1 MATRYS
7 VNGRNGQSGISLVE
21 VMVAMLIGLILM
33 SGVVQ
38 VFTSAR
44 LSNRVQDA
52 TARMQ
57 ETGRMAL
64 EIISRDA
71 RMADFWGC
79 ASDVDNVVNHLDTGG
94 TDFIDFGA
102 GGIGG
107 AEGAGLTPDTIVFRG
122 GANVGLG
129 LQPPYGP
136 DTAAGLNIPTGS
148 GLEQEDVVFIAD
160 CESADVFQIANTD
173 TDTSG
178 VIAHTTVGSLDPG
191 NVNASDPGCPGAN
204 AHCLS
209 KIYGS
214 DATVFLATQVTYSIA
229 VGSEGEPALFRDGDE
244 LLDGVEDLQ
253 VLFGEDTDGS
263 GTANY
268 FVRADEVVDMG
279 QIVSIRFAVV
289 TRSYEDNLTGG
300 VNQTYTVLG
309 QNFTAPDERLRQVYT
324 TTVNV
329 RNRL

>member
-1 MATRYS
+1 MPYS
-7 VNGRNGQSGISLVE
+7 HTHNSRRSQTGISLVE
-21 VMVAMLIGLILM
+21 VMIAMLIGLILL
-33 SGVVQ
+33 SGVIQ

-44 LSNRVQDA
+44 LSNRVQEA

-64 EIISRDA
+64 EVISRDV

-94 TDFIDFGA
+94 SGFIDFGA
-102 GGIGG
+102 GGIAGT
-107 AEGAGLTPDTIVFRG
+107 EGASGAPDTLVLRG

-136 DTAAGLNIPTGS
+136 QTSAGLNIPTGN
-148 GLEQEDVVFIAD
+148 GLEQEDIVFIAD
-160 CESADVFQIANTD
+160 CESADVFQITNTD

-178 VIAHTTVGSLDPG
+178 VIGHTTVGSVDPG
-191 NVNASDPGCPGAN
+191 NVNSSDPSCPGAN

-209 KIYGS
+209 KIYAA
-214 DATVFLATQVTYSIA
+214 DASVFLATQVTYFIGT
-229 VGSEGEPALFRDGDE
+229 GSEGEPALFRDGE
-244 LLDGVEDLQ
+244 EYLDGVEDLQ
-253 VLFGEDTDGS
+253 ILYGEDTNAT

-268 FVRADEVVDMG
+268 FVPADQIADMG
-279 QIVSIRFAVV
+279 QVVSIRFAVV
-289 TRSYEDNLTGG
+289 TRSYDDNLTGG
-300 VNQTYTVLG
+300 LNQNYTVLG
-309 QNFTAPDERLRQVYT
+309 ANRTAPDERLRQVYT

>member
-1 MATRYS
+1 MNSSHTQIR
-7 VNGRNGQSGISLVE
+7 RQRQSGISLVE
-21 VMVAMLIGLILM
+21 ILVAMLIGLILM

-44 LSNRVQDA
+44 LSNRVHEA

-64 EIISRDA
+64 EVISRDA

-79 ASDVDNVVNHLDTGG
+79 ASDVENVVNHLDTGG
-94 TDFIDFGA
+94 TGFIDFGA
-102 GGIGG
+102 GGIAGT
-107 AEGAGLTPDTIVFRG
+107 EGASGASDTLVFRG

-136 DTAAGLNIPTGS
+136 QTSAGLNIPTGN
-148 GLEQEDVVFIAD
+148 GLEQEDIVFIAD
-160 CESADVFQIANTD
+160 CQSADVFQITNSD

-178 VIAHTTVGSLDPG
+178 VIGHTTVGSVDPG
-191 NVNASDPGCPGAN
+191 NTNASDPTCPGAN

-209 KIYGS
+209 KIYGA
-214 DATVFLATQVTYSIA
+214 DASIFLATQVTYFIGT
-229 VGSEGEPALFRDGDE
+229 GSEGEPALFRDGE
-244 LLDGVEDLQ
+244 EYLDGVEDLQ
-253 VLFGEDTDGS
+253 ILYGEDTNGT

-268 FVRADEVVDMG
+268 FVPANQVADMG
-279 QIVSIRFAVV
+279 RVVSIRFAVV
-289 TRSYEDNLTGG
+289 TRSYDDNLTGG
-300 VNQTYTVLG
+300 VNQTFTVLG
-309 QNFTAPDERLRQVYT
+309 ENRTAPDQRLRQVYT